1 MENQVDFIV
10 IDCPGSHTRLS
21 QVAHSMADTLVTPM
35 NDSFVDF
42 DLLARVDPETYDITG
57 PSVYS
62 EMVWHSRKL
71 RAQAGL
77 KPFDWIVLRNRLGAQ
92 EMHNKRK
99 VGAAMEALA
108 KRIGFRVSSGFAE
121 RVIFRELFPSG
132 LTLLD
137 LKEVGVDKLNI
148 SNLAAKQELR
158 DLIKDLRL
166 PNVAVSF

>member
-1 MENQVDFIV
+1 
-10 IDCPGSHTRLS
+10 
-21 QVAHSMADTLVTPM
+21 
-35 NDSFVDF
+35 
-42 DLLARVDPETYDITG
+42 
-57 PSVYS
+57 
-62 EMVWHSRKL
+62 MVWHSRKL